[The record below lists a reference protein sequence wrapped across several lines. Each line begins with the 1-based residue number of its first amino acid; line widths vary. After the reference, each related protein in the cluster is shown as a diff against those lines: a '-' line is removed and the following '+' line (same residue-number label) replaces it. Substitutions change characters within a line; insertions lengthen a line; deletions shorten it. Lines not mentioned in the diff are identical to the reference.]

1 MSKSKGWICL
11 HRSLLDNFLW
21 KDKPFSKGQAWIDL
35 LLLANH
41 ADVKSIQNGKIIVF
55 KRGTVNRSK
64 LSLAER
70 WGWSRKKVDR
80 FLRVLEMDGMLTENA
95 TTHGTTLT
103 IVNYGFYNDMG
114 TTDATTDAQ
123 PTPQPMHTN
132 NNVNNV
138 NKYKRGARPP
148 KEKVGV
154 NYGQGGDKC
163 KPFNIEDYVQTE

>member
-1 MSKSKGWICL
+1 MAKNKGWICL

-41 ADVKSIQNGKIIVF
+41 ADVKSIQNGKLIVF

-70 WGWSRKKVDR
+70 WGWDRKKVNR
-80 FLRVLEMDGMLTENA
+80 FLGVLEMDGMLTVNA

-103 IVNYGFYNDMG
+103 IVNYGLYNDIG
-114 TTDATTDAQ
+114 TTNATTDAQ
-123 PTPQPMHTN
+123 PMPQPMRIN
-132 NNVNNV
+132 NNVNNA
-138 NKYKRGARPP
+138 NIYLKGARPKKK
-148 KEKVGV
+148 KEGAD
-154 NYGQGGDKC
+154 YGQGGDKC
-163 KPFNIEDYVQTE
+163 KPIDIEDIL